1 MAIKGAFTFAEMVA
15 RLIRGYTKA
24 TGRQPDN
31 LAKLKINMEAAERIK
46 QQNVVTEFPKDR
58 ITPFYKQRPE
68 KGEVTPIK
76 KFLDDDVATAQINK
90 LKMDFDFSDRNKVL
104 QLLDDIDSGK
114 AFGAF
119 DDVQKKE
126 LRDMISTMYTRK
138 PDFASGG
145 LARVGMFLGGQ
156 IPKGL
161 MALLKGIQKKFG
173 KKALYKGDEVVIDN
187 KIFKRSNKKRP
198 MTADE
203 LEDFEMDIGDALEG
217 YDFDGT
223 VGSAERILKEQK
235 AYEAAMYRDYKAG
248 RLDPKPGEPNRKRF
262 LEKKLEEMELSGDK
276 RLMTRDEI
284 EALSSFDLGTEM
296 DEAIKKSKQKDIK
309 QKRVLEE
316 FDPTGRKKN
325 ASGGLANILGV

>member
-58 ITPFYKQRPE
+58 ITSFYKQRPE

-145 LARVGMFLGGQ
+145 LARVGFADGSGDLFGIPMEDIKKYKEKKKVDRTPPFAIPDNWLEKFLRRFGLSKFMITNDVPIYLASILEYLCLEILENAFTYTKNNKKVRITIRDVELSIRNDSEFDEFFLKNNIMFLGGGSLPY
-156 IPKGL
+156 IHPKL
-161 MALLKGIQKKFG
+161 
-173 KKALYKGDEVVIDN
+173 
-187 KIFKRSNKKRP
+187 
-198 MTADE
+198 
-203 LEDFEMDIGDALEG
+203 
-217 YDFDGT
+217 
-223 VGSAERILKEQK
+223 
-235 AYEAAMYRDYKAG
+235 
-248 RLDPKPGEPNRKRF
+248 
-262 LEKKLEEMELSGDK
+262 LEKNFP
-276 RLMTRDEI
+276 RFYNR
-284 EALSSFDLGTEM
+284 
-296 DEAIKKSKQKDIK
+296 
-309 QKRVLEE
+309 
-316 FDPTGRKKN
+316 
-325 ASGGLANILGV
+325 